1 MSAQAPNSGKIY
13 AAVAEYATPEAL
25 LKAAERVRDAG
36 YKRIDALTPFPVH
49 GMVEALGIPKSRMA
63 GLVLFGALAGAVG
76 GFGLQ
81 VWQSMIQYPHVVSGR
96 PYFSWPNFIPIVFEC
111 AILAAGITAFVGML
125 VRNNLPRPHHP
136 VFSAPRV
143 ENTTVSTF
151 MLVIEASDPLFDE
164 VKTAELL
171 KQTGAEFVGVAPVEG
186 DPADPHDGPTL
197 N

>member
-1 MSAQAPNSGKIY
+1 MSEPVSNAKMYGL
-13 AAVAEYATPEAL
+13 VAEYATPEAL
-25 LKAAERVRDAG
+25 VQAAEKVRDAG

-49 GMVEALGIPKSRMA
+49 GLVEALGLPKSRMA
-63 GLVLFGALAGAVG
+63 GLVLLGAIGGACA

-111 AILAAGITAFVGML
+111 AVLAAGLTAFVGML
-125 VRNNLPRPHHP
+125 VRNGLPRPHHP

-143 ENTTVSTF
+143 ENATTSSFVI
-151 MLVIEASDPLFDE
+151 VIEATDPLFDE
-164 VKTAELL
+164 QKTAALL
-171 KQTGAEFVGVAPVEG
+171 KSTGAEFVGVAPIDGE
-186 DPADPHDGPTL
+186 PADPHDGPTL